1 MKQKKLVLQGYSYS
15 PDCEEISTTI
25 ELHRKYGG
33 VRMTATVVHTEE
45 VRNQN
50 LEQILAKLSDLFGVG
65 LEFST
70 DSEEHG
76 RIAEWLE
83 QIQKDDAA

>member
-1 MKQKKLVLQGYSYS
+1 MKQKKLVLQGSSYS
-15 PDCEEISTTI
+15 PDCEEIFTTI

-33 VRMTATVVHTEE
+33 VRVTATVVHTEE
-45 VRNQN
+45 VRDPN
-50 LEQILAKLSDLFGVG
+50 LEQILAELSDLFGVG

-83 QIQKDDAA
+83 QEKDDAA